1 MDSGTARLTAQ
12 ASEPAQTEALPADVR
27 EALIEAW
34 ARIFEAELRAILTLR
49 SEPPWGPN
57 RD

>member
-34 ARIFEAELRAILTLR
+34 ARILEAELRGNSDVTVGT
-49 SEPPWGPN
+49 PWGPN